1 MVYILYKCSL
11 PSHKRKE
18 FHEVYEKQM
27 KLLEKNGGKLIGIW
41 DVELGPCSQYLMIWA
56 AEDLAHYEKVLHNLV
71 EDPEGKEIRAEFRE
85 MFSNCERWLLR
96 PAPYS
101 PLQ

>member
-27 KLLEKNGGKLIGIW
+27 KLLEKNGGKLIGVW